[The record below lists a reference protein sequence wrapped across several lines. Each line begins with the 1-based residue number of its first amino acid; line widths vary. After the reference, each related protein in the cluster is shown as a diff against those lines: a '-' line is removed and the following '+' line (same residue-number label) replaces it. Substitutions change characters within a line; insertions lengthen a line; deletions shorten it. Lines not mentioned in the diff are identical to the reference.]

1 MAERPRRAAPVCG
14 AWMPPAASAGRP
26 GWPGRP
32 GPPRGAARR
41 RNGARGHRTRYCRHI
56 LY

>member
-1 MAERPRRAAPVCG
+1 MAERPRRPGPVRG
-14 AWMPPAASAGRP
+14 AWMPPR
-26 GWPGRP
+26 
-32 GPPRGAARR
+32 GPARR